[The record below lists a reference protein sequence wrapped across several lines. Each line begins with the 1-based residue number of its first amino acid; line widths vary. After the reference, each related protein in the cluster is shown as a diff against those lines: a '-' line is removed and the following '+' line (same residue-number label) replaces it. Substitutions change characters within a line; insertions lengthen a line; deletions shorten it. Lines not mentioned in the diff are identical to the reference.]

1 MVKKTIK
8 ELEEELKTQEEAAV
22 VAQQSYDALLEQAQ
36 LLQKEHGRRL
46 MYLRLFERFANDM
59 DRALGQLKSDIN
71 EINVTLETE
80 EGGEGTEATGGEL

>member
-8 ELEEELKTQEEAAV
+8 QLEEELKTQEDMVV
-22 VAQQSYDALLEQAQ
+22 VAQESYNVLLEQAQ
-36 LLQKEHGRRL
+36 QLQKEHGRRL

-59 DRALGQLKSDIN
+59 DRSLAQLKSDIN

-80 EGGEGTEATGGEL
+80 EGTTEQTAEEL

>member
-8 ELEEELKTQEEAAV
+8 QLEEELKTQEDMVV
-22 VAQQSYDALLEQAQ
+22 VAQESYNVLLEQAQ
-36 LLQKEHGRRL
+36 QLQKEHGRRL

-59 DRALGQLKSDIN
+59 DRSLAQLKSDIN

-80 EGGEGTEATGGEL
+80 EGTTEQTGEEL

>member
-8 ELEEELKTQEEAAV
+8 QLEEELKTQEEAAK
-22 VAQQSYDALLEQAQ
+22 VAQQSYGALLEQAQ
-36 LLQKEHGRRL
+36 QLQKEHGRRL

-59 DRALGQLKSDIN
+59 DRSLAQLKSDIN

-80 EGGEGTEATGGEL
+80 EGTTEQTGEEL